1 MASGNLG
8 RFVPVGID
16 LFSDFGLSKSGAIDL
31 AECFGAFET
40 RCLMF
45 ERRANAICVRL
56 ED

>member
-1 MASGNLG
+1 MVSGNLG
-8 RFVPVGID
+8 RYLPGGVD
-16 LFSDFGLSKSGAIDL
+16 LFMDFGLSKPNSIGLD
-31 AECFGAFET
+31 ERFGAFET